1 MKRLA
6 NAMFAAVLLSLCG
19 AAAAQAFPTPPPPA
33 APRPLTIAAP
43 SSQVLPN
50 GLRVVVAE
58 RSGMPLVT
66 AALVVLS
73 GSEADPPQRAG
84 LASLTAGLLTQ
95 GTEQRSAPELAA
107 AAEALGGSLDSGAG
121 WGQSVVSITV
131 TAPEIGAALG
141 LLAEAA
147 LQPTFAQAEL
157 DRLRAQ
163 TLDGLKVSNANPGYV
178 AALLAARLAYGDS
191 PWGRPAGGTAAS
203 LPRID
208 RQDVVA
214 LHRATFRP
222 DRAVLIF
229 TGDIDAAAG
238 LELARQHFGRWL
250 APDLPPPVVPPVSS
264 AASASASSPALAAVD
279 MPGAGQAAV
288 VLSLPLPARR
298 GSDWATTAV
307 LNTVLGG
314 GYSSRLNEEIRVKRG
329 LSYGAGSSIDTR
341 GDSALFQAAVQTKN
355 ESAGEV
361 MTLLQAEV
369 DRLRRSAVPAG
380 ELAAR
385 KATLIGGFSRSVET
399 TSGLAAAI
407 RGLVVTGR
415 SPAELT
421 TRIEAIEAVSAADI
435 ERYAAANF
443 GPAGRH
449 VAVAGA
455 GARFLAELKAGA
467 PGVVVIEQGD
477 LERDRPLAP

>member
-1 MKRLA
+1 MKRPITTVLA
-6 NAMFAAVLLSLCG
+6 AALLSLGG
-19 AAAAQAFPTPPPPA
+19 AAAAQPFSTPPPPGP
-33 APRPLTIAAP
+33 PRPLTIAAP
-43 SSQVLPN
+43 SSQVLSN

-58 RSGMPLVT
+58 RSGVPLVT
-66 AALVVLS
+66 AALVILS
-73 GSEADPPQRAG
+73 GSEADPPQLAG

-95 GTEQRSAPELAA
+95 GTQRYGAPELAA

-131 TAPEIGAALG
+131 TTPAIDAALG

-157 DRLRAQ
+157 ERLRAQ

-178 AALLAARLAYGDS
+178 AGLLAARLAYGTS
-191 PWGRPAGGTAAS
+191 VWGHPAGGTASS
-203 LPRID
+203 LPRIG
-208 RQDVVA
+208 RQDVIA

-229 TGDIDAAAG
+229 TGDIGAASA
-238 LELARQHFGRWL
+238 LELARRHFGRWL
-250 APDLPPPVVPPVSS
+250 APDLPPPVVPPVPSV
-264 AASASASSPALAAVD
+264 ASTVSSPALAAVD
-279 MPGAGQAAV
+279 MPEAGQTAV
-288 VLSLPLPARR
+288 VLSMPLPARR
-298 GSDWATTAV
+298 GADWATTAV

-341 GDSALFQAAVQTKN
+341 GDGALFQAAVQTKN

-361 MTLLQAEV
+361 VQLLQAEV
-369 DRLRRSAVPAG
+369 DRLRRSEVPAG

-385 KATLIGGFSRSVET
+385 KAALIGGFSRSVET
-399 TSGLAAAI
+399 TSGLATAI
-407 RGLVVTGR
+407 RSLVVTGR

-421 TRIEAIEAVSAADI
+421 TRIVAIEAVSAADI

-443 GPAGRH
+443 EAGARH

-455 GARFLAELKAGA
+455 TAQFLAELQTKVPAA
-467 PGVVVIEQGD
+467 VVVVEPIE
-477 LERDRPLAP
+477 LERDRPIGR